1 MRWPTWRPDLGVDVR
16 LHVVAGSEHLLPADC
31 FERRVVVGRA
41 GGSSDEPFASTID
54 ESALAT
60 EWEWERSPELTLV
73 VTPDVADAVTLCN
86 RYSPRFIT
94 SVITADRA
102 EFERCY
108 EALDTPFTGNGF
120 TRWVDG
126 QYALDRPE
134 LGLANWQGGRLL
146 GRGAIL
152 SGDSVFTVR
161 YVRARRRHHPSPM
174 TALPPPDP
182 ATFRPPVVSASPTF
196 APPRPPA
203 PTLPVRAAVGAIAVL
218 TISLIAS
225 KFVLEALV
233 DFDWP
238 LVVYVLILALLGY
251 GPSVMWC
258 RYVSR
263 HWGSD
268 SLRTDIGLAPRWADL
283 GWGPVIWL
291 AALGAQIAIAAVI
304 VGLGVPISNNTDGIT
319 DLQTD
324 RTYVVSIV
332 ITAVDR
338 GADRRGDGVP
348 WRRAARAAEHDTG
361 RVGDRPPGCS
371 VRCAHLDPVRG
382 RGNVGLVLVLSGV
395 GITFGAARVP
405 PAQDRPDD
413 RRPRDLQRRRAAD
426 RVDGRR
432 RSPRG
437 RRCVRAC
444 FRAGRLRTGTE
455 RSCRSVARHRNG
467 RRPRCALDGRGCVSR
482 SCTGERSSVSNTAT

>member
-1 MRWPTWRPDLGVDVR
+1 
-16 LHVVAGSEHLLPADC
+16 
-31 FERRVVVGRA
+31 
-41 GGSSDEPFASTID
+41 
-54 ESALAT
+54 
-60 EWEWERSPELTLV
+60 
-73 VTPDVADAVTLCN
+73 
-86 RYSPRFIT
+86 
-94 SVITADRA
+94 
-102 EFERCY
+102 
-108 EALDTPFTGNGF
+108 
-120 TRWVDG
+120 
-126 QYALDRPE
+126 
-134 LGLANWQGGRLL
+134 
-146 GRGAIL
+146 
-152 SGDSVFTVR
+152 
-161 YVRARRRHHPSPM
+161 M

-332 ITAVDR
+332 ITAVIAAPIVEEMVFR
-338 GADRRGDGVP
+338 GVVLRGLRSTTPAVLAIVLQGVLF
-348 WRRAARAAEHDTG
+348 G
-361 RVGDRPPGCS
+361 
-371 VRCAHLDPVRG
+371 CAHLDPVRG

-395 GITFGAARVP
+395 GITFGAA
-405 PAQDRPDD
+405 AFLL
-413 RRPRDLQRRRAAD
+413 RRIGPTIVAHAIFNGVVLLIVLTGVAD
-426 RVDGRR
+426 RLEDADASAPVSGQEGSGREQSAVVDQSHVTEMGGGRDAHSMVGMR
-432 RSPRG
+432 
-437 RRCVRAC
+437 V
-444 FRAGRLRTGTE
+444 E
-455 RSCRSVARHRNG
+455 VVHR
-467 RRPRCALDGRGCVSR
+467 
-482 SCTGERSSVSNTAT
+482 